1 MQEHSLEL
9 PIAGPTGMLGNSC
22 SFDEAN
28 LMPSAQHPQKFYSRR
43 QIFKFLNIFLTWLN
57 VADKNKLYILNHNPL
72 HTFLSKQQKK
82 VVPKFVSAIV
92 SVVVS
97 QSILDFKTQLSFPNG
112 CVFKRY
118 CHLDKEWT
126 KRILL
131 FAHFSVSMGFKGGA
145 VWPCSWW
152 TENSAYL
159 GESNVFNYLI
169 HAHSNLTSSEERG
182 RQNPKYCLVKI
193 HRVFSEENT
202 LSTKVWECVLF
213 FYSFCI

>member
-9 PIAGPTGMLGNSC
+9 PIAGPIGMLGNSG

-82 VVPKFVSAIV
+82 VWPEFVSAIV

-97 QSILDFKTQLSFPNG
+97 QSILYSRPNSP
-112 CVFKRY
+112 F
-118 CHLDKEWT
+118 
-126 KRILL
+126 LL
-131 FAHFSVSMGFKGGA
+131 VVLLKGT
-145 VWPCSWW
+145 V
-152 TENSAYL
+152 TL
-159 GESNVFNYLI
+159 LESEL
-169 HAHSNLTSSEERG
+169 RG
-182 RQNPKYCLVKI
+182 
-193 HRVFSEENT
+193 
-202 LSTKVWECVLF
+202 
-213 FYSFCI
+213 

>member
-9 PIAGPTGMLGNSC
+9 PIAGPIGMLGNSG

-82 VVPKFVSAIV
+82 VWPEFVSAIV

-97 QSILDFKTQLSFPNG
+97 QSILYFETQVSFPIG
-112 CVFKRY
+112 SAFKRH
-118 CHLDKEWT
+118 CHLVREWT
-126 KRILL
+126 QRIALS
-131 FAHFSVSMGFKGGA
+131 AHFFSVSIKLRGG
-145 VWPCSWW
+145 VVL
-152 TENSAYL
+152 TTLKMNRNVL
-159 GESNVFNYLI
+159 GI
-169 HAHSNLTSSEERG
+169 WG
-182 RQNPKYCLVKI
+182 RAM
-193 HRVFSEENT
+193 S
-202 LSTKVWECVLF
+202 
-213 FYSFCI
+213 